1 MDFFL
6 NKVADDINLKNK
18 NLSSAC
24 FILPNKRS
32 AKYFKQI
39 VLKKIKTPA
48 FVPLICSID
57 FFIVEMSGLSEARHS
72 KQILF
77 LYECYLSVKKNNKQE
92 SFEEF
97 MSWATVFLND
107 ISELDQN
114 LADTVKTLKEL
125 DEINKI
131 SNWGK
136 TASNPKENLSFWK
149 FLPKLYE
156 LFKTELLKNEL
167 GTKGLCYREAKENL
181 EHYKDANKDLQ
192 HFFIGLNSLSKS
204 EELIIKEL
212 IAFNKGEIYWD
223 IDNYFLK
230 NKNHGS
236 SLFIRKYKNNW
247 ERYIKHPF
255 KFDGNDYQRKKKI
268 TILETP
274 KVFGQA
280 KIVGGILGSIN
291 HSSLE
296 KTVVVLG
303 DESIVDPVLNYI
315 PKKLTDLN
323 ITIHSKNHI
332 KEIRFL
338 ISKIFD
344 AQLGQNYVLDD
355 LYKQLSLSIFFKK
368 SFSALNKLCP
378 KESKVFSQILKK
390 WDNPFLA
397 LKVLINFFNLI
408 RGSFQNNTNEFVQIN
423 SCLKALTGLEDEIL
437 QFSFTKDYNNLKAII
452 LSHIEENTPS
462 LKADLNAKVQ
472 IMGLLETR
480 ALDFKNIIITS
491 LNEGIL
497 PKGKTQAS
505 LIPYDLRKKHNLLTF
520 DERDAIY
527 TYHFYRLIKRAE
539 NIFLIFN
546 NFNEGVFG
554 GEKSRFIHQIEI
566 EDIHNIVA
574 KTYNPT
580 INIENINEEIL
591 KTPATVLRLKEFAKK
606 GFSPSSLSNYIKEPE
621 EFYYKN
627 LLNLHDN
634 EEKEEISPR
643 LIGIVFHE
651 SLESLYKPFIKKVI
665 LKKDL
670 LATLNNINYYVQK
683 SFKKNSIDF
692 KKGKGLIAFEVV
704 KKAIDTLIRIEIKD
718 IERGNK
724 IEILALE
731 KKMECEIDL
740 KTIKSPVKL
749 KGIIDRLDRR
759 NGVVRIIDYKTGLIK
774 PNEVVV
780 KNLEDCFNKTNLK
793 SMQLL
798 CYVLMYFKNSSKV
811 LKSEAAIISLR
822 DLNKGLINFGV
833 KESSTKTD
841 YIIDKDKIKIF
852 EKKINELVLEIM
864 DPNIPFVKNS

>member
-1 MDFFL
+1 M
-6 NKVADDINLKNK
+6 V
-18 NLSSAC
+18 SS
-24 FILPNKRS
+24 
-32 AKYFKQI
+32 
-39 VLKKIKTPA
+39 
-48 FVPLICSID
+48 
-57 FFIVEMSGLSEARHS
+57 E
-72 KQILF
+72 
-77 LYECYLSVKKNNKQE
+77 
-92 SFEEF
+92 
-97 MSWATVFLND
+97 
-107 ISELDQN
+107 
-114 LADTVKTLKEL
+114 
-125 DEINKI
+125 
-131 SNWGK
+131 
-136 TASNPKENLSFWK
+136 
-149 FLPKLYE
+149 
-156 LFKTELLKNEL
+156 
-167 GTKGLCYREAKENL
+167 
-181 EHYKDANKDLQ
+181 
-192 HFFIGLNSLSKS
+192 
-204 EELIIKEL
+204 
-212 IAFNKGEIYWD
+212 
-223 IDNYFLK
+223 
-230 NKNHGS
+230 
-236 SLFIRKYKNNW
+236 
-247 ERYIKHPF
+247 
-255 KFDGNDYQRKKKI
+255 
-268 TILETP
+268 TI
-274 KVFGQA
+274 
-280 KIVGGILGSIN
+280 
-291 HSSLE
+291 
-296 KTVVVLG
+296 
-303 DESIVDPVLNYI
+303 
-315 PKKLTDLN
+315 
-323 ITIHSKNHI
+323 
-332 KEIRFL
+332 
-338 ISKIFD
+338 
-344 AQLGQNYVLDD
+344 
-355 LYKQLSLSIFFKK
+355 LSIFFKK
-368 SFSALNKLCP
+368 SFSELNKLCP

-408 RGSFQNNTNEFVQIN
+408 RVSFQNNTNEFVQIN

-452 LSHIEENTPS
+452 LSLIEENKPS

-566 EDIHNIVA
+566 EDIHKIVA

-591 KTPATVLRLKEFAKK
+591 KTPTTVLRLKEFAKK

-670 LATLNNINYYVQK
+670 LAALNNINYYVQK

-749 KGIIDRLDRR
+749 TGVIDRLDRR

-780 KNLEDCFNKTNLK
+780 KKLEDCFNKTNLK

-833 KESSTKTD
+833 KESSTKID